1 MTGPKAEND
10 WEEVVEDYLNILLP
24 HSAKVTKKTVGFL
37 SHDDDVVPVYVSM
50 WSTECIRES
59 ARLNGPYA
67 NLFLVRTR
75 F

>member
-1 MTGPKAEND
+1 
-10 WEEVVEDYLNILLP
+10 
-24 HSAKVTKKTVGFL
+24 
-37 SHDDDVVPVYVSM
+37 M

-75 F
+75 FWHANPMTRNFSSCRPR